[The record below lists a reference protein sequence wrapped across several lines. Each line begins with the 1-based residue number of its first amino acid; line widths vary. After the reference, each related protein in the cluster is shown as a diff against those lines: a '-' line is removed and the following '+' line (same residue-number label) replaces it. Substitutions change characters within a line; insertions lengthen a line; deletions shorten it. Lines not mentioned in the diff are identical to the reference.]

1 MRSSSSLL
9 LLYKPSGVTSFAS
22 LKPVK
27 RTISKKVGHA
37 GTLDKFAEGLMIV
50 LTGTFTKLNPL
61 FSNLDKRYIATILF
75 GKETSTLDPEGEV
88 VATAEVPS
96 IDEISAVLE
105 SQFLGTIDQAP
116 PQYSAVH
123 IDGKRAYKM
132 ARAGEE
138 VEMPTRKVT
147 IHALKIISWSAP
159 VLQLEVHCS
168 KGTYIRSLARDIAIA
183 CGSRGH
189 LTALERTAIGPYF
202 VKEAIDPD
210 DSETLQLH
218 GQESAARISRLPH
231 MGSVVVDT
239 KSAHRLTY
247 GNLPTKN
254 GILRSDLHKDDEY
267 AMIIDEEGILLAI
280 TGIDNQG
287 IPNKVYALPC
297 MEKGIV

>member
-1 MRSSSSLL
+1 
-9 LLYKPSGVTSFAS
+9 
-22 LKPVK
+22 
-27 RTISKKVGHA
+27 
-37 GTLDKFAEGLMIV
+37 MIV

-183 CGSRGH
+183 CGSKGH
-189 LTALERTAIGPYF
+189 LTALERTAIGPYL

-231 MGSVVVDT
+231 IGSVVVDT

-247 GNLPTKN
+247 GNLPKKN